1 MVARAPRKRMYRT
14 MQGRMVDIEKLRAA
28 NESTRAV
35 GNMNVNARGDV
46 LGPSGQI
53 ITKKENVMK
62 KYYEQPKGMVD
73 DTPARAKP
81 TPARRTPPTAQA
93 DQQVKVIRQPEV
105 QVMTPMAPS
114 AEPQQEAKKIVTPEA
129 IKPEAEPEA
138 KQVETFKPKTTTSS
152 KSGIDAALD
161 GLE

>member
-28 NESTRAV
+28 NEDVRAV

-46 LGPSGQI
+46 LGPGGQI
-53 ITKKENVMK
+53 ATTKANVIA
-62 KYYEQPKGMVD
+62 KYYEQPKGKVD

-81 TPARRTPPTAQA
+81 TPPRKTPPT
-93 DQQVKVIRQPEV
+93 PV
-105 QVMTPMAPS
+105 QKMTPVESKPT
-114 AEPQQEAKKIVTPEA
+114 AKP
-129 IKPEAEPEA
+129 
-138 KQVETFKPKTTTSS
+138 VETFKPKTPTE
-152 KSGIDAALD
+152 KKGIDAALD

>member
-28 NESTRAV
+28 NESVQAV

-46 LGPSGQI
+46 LGPGGAIVTPKSQVI
-53 ITKKENVMK
+53 K

-73 DTPARAKP
+73 DTPVRGKPAPAPKTEPKKTVQKMTPVASKPAPQKAVAP
-81 TPARRTPPTAQA
+81 TP
-93 DQQVKVIRQPEV
+93 KVE
-105 QVMTPMAPS
+105 T
-114 AEPQQEAKKIVTPEA
+114 
-129 IKPEAEPEA
+129 KP
-138 KQVETFKPKTTTSS
+138 VETFKPKTESTA
-152 KSGIDAALD
+152 KKGIDAALD